1 MKKIFF
7 VSALSL
13 FSCLAFAQSA
23 IDQAMMD
30 QARKDKEKSD
40 KSIEDPKASAKAA
53 TWMDRAKT
61 YENIALQY
69 TQLDSNAAIV
79 AYNAYKKV
87 IELDVTKKGEAG
99 RSSKEAS
106 SVLAGEE
113 GTNLYN
119 AFVKQGAEK
128 YQSQNMMGALEMFKM
143 AQEINK
149 KDTLAALYGGISAQ
163 QADQKEVAIE
173 QFEKYAANGGVD
185 ASVFYGLAQ
194 LYRTDEKFDKAISTL
209 KRGLEKNPGNKDL
222 RSEIVNIYL
231 ASGNEQKAID
241 ELKDLVQKDPSNV
254 QNLVN
259 LAILYDN
266 AGIKTAGEIRDLEDK
281 MGTSGGKLATAKKNL
296 ADEKGTLEVFEGE
309 IKRITGRL
317 KAQPKSADLKRQL
330 GEVTQSRD
338 NAKEAIA
345 KYEAE
350 VKELEAKANSS
361 DRAAQEKELAMLKE
375 KYATS
380 RQNAID
386 SYKKALEVDPDNYD
400 ALFNL
405 GVFYFNDAVELKRE
419 VDNMNM
425 AEYQA
430 RGKEVEGRV
439 CGRFQ
444 KAKPFFEKAVK
455 IRDDE
460 DAKNTLENLN
470 NVLTQFEGKGV
481 KCIQE

>member
-13 FSCLAFAQSA
+13 FSFMAFAQNA
-23 IDQAMMD
+23 VDQAMMD

-40 KSIEDPKASAKAA
+40 KNIGDPKTSAKAA
-53 TWMDRAKT
+53 TWMDRAKM

-69 TQLDSNAAIV
+69 TQIDSSASLV
-79 AYNAYKKV
+79 AYEAYKKV

-106 SVLAGEE
+106 SALNGEE
-113 GTNLYN
+113 GTSLYN

-128 YQSQNMMGALEMFKM
+128 YQSQNMTGALKMFQM

-173 QFEKYAANGGVD
+173 QFEKYATNGGVD
-185 ASVFYGLAQ
+185 ASVYYGLAQ
-194 LYRTDEKFDKAISTL
+194 LYRGDNKFDKAISTL
-209 KRGLEKNPGNKDL
+209 QRGLEKNPGNKDL

-231 ASGNEQKAID
+231 ASGNEQKAIT
-241 ELKDLVQKDPSNV
+241 ELQDLVEKDPSSV

-266 AGIKTAGEIRDLEDK
+266 AGIKTAGEIRDLEEK
-281 MGTSGGKLATAKKNL
+281 MGTSGGKLANAQKSL
-296 ADEKGTLEVFEGE
+296 EDEKGKLEIFEGE
-309 IKRITGRL
+309 IKRIAGRL

-338 NAKEAIA
+338 DAKAGIA
-345 KYEAE
+345 KFEAQ
-350 VKELEAKANSS
+350 VKEMEAKANSS
-361 DRAAQEKELAMLKE
+361 DRAAQEKELAALTD
-375 KYATS
+375 KYAKG
-380 RQNAID
+380 RQSAID
-386 SYKKALEVDPDNYD
+386 VYKKALEVDPNNYD

-405 GVFYFNDAVELKRE
+405 GVFYYNDAVELKRE

-430 RGKEVEGRV
+430 TGKEVEGRI

-444 KAKPFFEKAVK
+444 KAQPFFERAVK

-460 DAKNTLENLN
+460 DAKTTLENLN

-481 KCIQE
+481 KCVQE